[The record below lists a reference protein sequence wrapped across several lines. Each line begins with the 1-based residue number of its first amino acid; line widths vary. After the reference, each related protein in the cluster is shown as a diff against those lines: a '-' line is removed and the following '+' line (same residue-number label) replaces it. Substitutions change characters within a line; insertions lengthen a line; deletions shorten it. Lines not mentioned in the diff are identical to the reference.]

1 MDVLWAFFII
11 NTIVLVFFSGFS
23 HGVDMLTS
31 SQSLTDGGN
40 LVSKEGKFQ
49 LGFFSPGSSKNRYL
63 GIWYK
68 NIPGQTVVWV
78 ANRRN
83 PVNDGSGLLKINSTG
98 NLVLLS
104 QRKGVVWSSNS
115 TKEARNPVV
124 QLLDSGN
131 LVLREAEQ
139 DGNSESYLWQ
149 SFDYPADT
157 LLPEMKLGWDLR
169 TGLDRRLSAWTS
181 SDDPSPGDFTTG
193 IALYNYPDPYGWKG
207 SNKYFRAGPWNGLR
221 YSGAR
226 KLRPSPNFQHN
237 FQLVFQFNFVW
248 NEEEVYNMFYL
259 KNKSV
264 IARYTLNQTNYQ
276 GQHYIWNEENSTWL
290 LYLFTPR
297 DFCDYYGHCGAYG
310 SCDNSESPPCQCLKG
325 FKPKSPLYWDSLDLT
340 QGCERNKPLNCVKG
354 DGFIKFGGLK
364 LPDTTN
370 SWVNKSMNLKE
381 CRAKCLQ
388 NCSCMAYTNTD
399 IRGGGS
405 GCAIW
410 FGDLIDITQLKSG
423 GQDLYIRMSASET
436 GAEGETKIKIAVA
449 IVIFIV
455 ICLLLV
461 SYYLWRRHARVKGG
475 KENHGVNDRS
485 NEGAEKDSELQ
496 LFNLALIAKATND
509 FSTGNK
515 LGEGGFG
522 PVYRGTLEDG
532 QEIAVKRLSRSSG
545 QGSNEFKNEVAL
557 IAKLQHRNL
566 VKLLGCCMQ
575 GEERMLVYEYMPNKS
590 LDFFIFDKTRSKL
603 LDWSKRYH
611 IICGIARGL
620 VYLHHDSRLRIIH
633 RDLKTSNILLDS
645 EMSPKISDFGLAR
658 TFGGDQTEGNTSRVV
673 GTYGYMAPEYA
684 FDGQFSVKSDVFSF
698 GILVL
703 EIISGM
709 KNRGFSQPSQ
719 SLNLIGHAWRLWKE
733 GRPLD
738 LMDSFLQESSALSE
752 VVRCIQIG
760 LLCVQ
765 YYPEDRPNMSSVV
778 VMLGSENALSQP
790 KEPGFLMNKRSHD
803 QTDSSSS
810 MFGSSS
816 TNDITISQLEAR

>member
-1 MDVLWAFFII
+1 MLSIKQDLH
-11 NTIVLVFFSGFS
+11 TSRKLV
-23 HGVDMLTS
+23 
-31 SQSLTDGGN
+31 
-40 LVSKEGKFQ
+40 
-49 LGFFSPGSSKNRYL
+49 
-63 GIWYK
+63 
-68 NIPGQTVVWV
+68 
-78 ANRRN
+78 
-83 PVNDGSGLLKINSTG
+83 VNCYYI
-98 NLVLLS
+98 
-104 QRKGVVWSSNS
+104 
-115 TKEARNPVV
+115 
-124 QLLDSGN
+124 
-131 LVLREAEQ
+131 
-139 DGNSESYLWQ
+139 
-149 SFDYPADT
+149 
-157 LLPEMKLGWDLR
+157 
-169 TGLDRRLSAWTS
+169 
-181 SDDPSPGDFTTG
+181 
-193 IALYNYPDPYGWKG
+193 
-207 SNKYFRAGPWNGLR
+207 GPWNGLR

-297 DFCDYYGHCGAYG
+297 DFCDYYGHCGA
-310 SCDNSESPPCQCLKG
+310 
-325 FKPKSPLYWDSLDLT
+325 
-340 QGCERNKPLNCVKG
+340 
-354 DGFIKFGGLK
+354 
-364 LPDTTN
+364 
-370 SWVNKSMNLKE
+370 
-381 CRAKCLQ
+381 
-388 NCSCMAYTNTD
+388 
-399 IRGGGS
+399 
-405 GCAIW
+405 
-410 FGDLIDITQLKSG
+410 
-423 GQDLYIRMSASET
+423 
-436 GAEGETKIKIAVA
+436 EGETKIKIAVA

-515 LGEGGFG
+515 LGE
-522 PVYRGTLEDG
+522 
-532 QEIAVKRLSRSSG
+532 
-545 QGSNEFKNEVAL
+545 
-557 IAKLQHRNL
+557 
-566 VKLLGCCMQ
+566 
-575 GEERMLVYEYMPNKS
+575 
-590 LDFFIFDKTRSKL
+590 DKTRSKL